1 MKEGK
6 KIHKRFLVVSQ
17 SRVLQNMLSFRVT
30 GCDFFFLLAPAE
42 KTENRSEKEEL
53 NFFKFS

>member
-17 SRVLQNMLSFRVT
+17 SRVLQNVLSFRVT
-30 GCDFFFLLAPAE
+30 GCDFFFFLLAPAE

-53 NFFKFS
+53 NFF